1 MKHKSYRLILFAIPL
16 LFASCASHKPD
27 IAVDKQTLPI
37 SQVDRSKIRDLSL
50 RQIKEHI
57 HSEGS
62 KITSL
67 KSNVDITLITPETK
81 GSFTCKGV
89 FVLQKPE
96 KIRVIGHKLATTV
109 FNMVSDGENFW
120 FYVPQQKTVYMG
132 RCNTKRN
139 VNTNAYLFPDDIA
152 VLLDYDKIFQGRSA
166 YLETW
171 PTFWLIQVFEKKGDE
186 FVPYGRLKISRFDNK
201 ITELTLFQE
210 DSLVKVHASFNNYVS
225 LDGGTIPKEVEIS
238 WPETDSILNITF
250 KNPSL
255 NDPLKAKVFQFKKPE
270 NAEIIRIN

>member
-1 MKHKSYRLILFAIPL
+1 MLFVIPL
-16 LFASCASHKPD
+16 LFASCATHKPD
-27 IAVDKQTLPI
+27 IVIEKQKLPI
-37 SQVDRSKIRDLSL
+37 SQVDRSKIRNLSL

-57 HSEGS
+57 HSEGR

-81 GSFTCKGV
+81 EAFTCNGV

-120 FYVPQQKTVYMG
+120 FYVPKQKTVYMG
-132 RCNTKRN
+132 RCNMKRN
-139 VNTNAYLFPDDIA
+139 VNANAYLFPDDIA
-152 VLLDYDKIFQGRSA
+152 VLLDHDKLFEGRSA

-171 PTFWLIQVFEKKGDE
+171 PTFWLIQVFEKNGDD
-186 FVPYGRLKISRFDNK
+186 FVPYGTLKINRIDNK
-201 ITELTLFQE
+201 VTELTLFQE
-210 DSLVKVHASFNNYVS
+210 DSLVKVHASFNDYVT
-225 LDGGTIPKEVEIS
+225 LDGGTIPKEVQIS
-238 WPETDSILNITF
+238 WPETNSILNITF
-250 KNPSL
+250 KAPSL
-255 NDPLKAKVFQFKKPE
+255 NETLKAKIFQFKKPD